1 MLGTA
6 RMGRRTEVQ
15 NVDRTL
21 FCDVLAGGAY
31 RNHLAFNK

>member
-1 MLGTA
+1 MVGTG
-6 RMGRRTEVQ
+6 RIGRRTKVRD
-15 NVDRTL
+15 VDRAL